1 MKDKGEYHS
10 VEFTVKGL
18 PVAYQFKLWKNG
30 SREMSILVREDSAV
44 LPRLKVGDR
53 LKMEYYPTDPHRP
66 KEGKETAII
75 AIARDEQGKYNGHTV
90 VGLEFV

>member
-10 VEFTVKGL
+10 VEFSVKGL
-18 PVAYQFKLWKNG
+18 PVAYQFRLWNNNSK
-30 SREMSILVREDSAV
+30 EMSILVRQDSAV

-66 KEGKETAII
+66 KVGKETAITE
-75 AIARDEQGKYNGHTV
+75 IARDEQGKHNGHSV
-90 VGLEFV
+90 VGLEIV